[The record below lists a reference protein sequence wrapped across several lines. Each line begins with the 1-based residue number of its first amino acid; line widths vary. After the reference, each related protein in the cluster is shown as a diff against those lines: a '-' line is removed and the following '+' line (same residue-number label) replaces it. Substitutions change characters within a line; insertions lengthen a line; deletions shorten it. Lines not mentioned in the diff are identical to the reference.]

1 MMQTSESKVGAVQ
14 SHTSP
19 SLGSLYYDLYHCG
32 SNVMLTLSNYSTF
45 RFKAAYGESKICPI
59 YTVTV
64 P

>member
-19 SLGSLYYDLYHCG
+19 SLGGLYYDLYHCG
-32 SNVMLTLSNYSTF
+32 CNVMITLSNYSIF
-45 RFKAAYGESKICPI
+45 RFKAAYDESKICPI